1 MSNLGSAFVQIVP
14 SAEGITGSIA
24 NVLGAEADSAGKATG
39 SRLVD
44 TIKGVIVAAG
54 IGKALMASINEGAAL
69 QQSLGGIETL
79 YKGSADRMKQ
89 YANDAFVT
97 TGLSANA
104 YMENVTGFS
113 ASLLSSLKGDT
124 EAAAE
129 AANTAMIDMADNSNK
144 MGTSMESIQMAY
156 QGFAKQNYTML
167 DNLKLGYG
175 GTKTEMERLLKDAQ
189 KITGV
194 KYDINNLADVYSAIH
209 VIQSELDITG
219 TTAKEASTTFTGSF
233 AAMKAAALNV
243 IGGLS
248 LGQDIT
254 PALEGLA
261 STVATFLFGNF
272 IPMLT
277 NVLTGLPSMVVTFLK
292 TAGPIFIENGAKLVT
307 NLIEGIATGY
317 PEFIAGFAELLE
329 NIPPVIESN
338 FPALIENGVA
348 LISNF
353 ANGIIQKIP
362 DLLNDFNYILID
374 IFAIITDYLP
384 IMLEGG
390 ADILLN
396 ILQGLVDNLPQLV
409 EGFNTLI
416 DSTVM
421 FLKDNLPKFLEKGVE
436 IILKLANGI
445 LKNLPTIL
453 GAIGSIIGHLIKAI
467 VENLPQLL
475 ALGFQLIGKLAKG
488 LLEALPN
495 VLSAMASLVS
505 SIWDSVSGIDLWSAG
520 SAIINGFLG
529 GLKSA
534 FEGVKNFVGG
544 IASWIANHKGPLS
557 YDRRL
562 LIPAGNAIMQGLN
575 SGLKTS
581 FEDVK
586 STVSDMGGSISEMM
600 NGSLGNS
607 IQSDFLMNAR
617 VNGNQLGAIASQNN
631 MGAQLGGVTINI
643 NGYNRDEKELAER
656 IKDELLNEER
666 RKEMAFNG

>member
-261 STVATFLFGNF
+261 STVATFLFSNF

-277 NVLTGLPSMVVTFLK
+277 NILTGLPSMIVTFLK

-307 NLIEGIATGY
+307 NLIEGITTGY

-329 NIPPVIESN
+329 NIPPV
-338 FPALIENGVA
+338 
-348 LISNF
+348 
-353 ANGIIQKIP
+353 
-362 DLLNDFNYILID
+362 
-374 IFAIITDYLP
+374 
-384 IMLEGG
+384 MLESG

-467 VENLPQLL
+467 VDNLPQLL
-475 ALGFQLIGKLAKG
+475 ALGFELIGKLAKG

-586 STVSDMGGSISEMM
+586 STVNDMGGSISEMM
-600 NGSLGNS
+600 NSSLGNS

-631 MGAQLGGVTINI
+631 MGTQLGGVTINI
-643 NGYNRDEKELAER
+643 NGYNGDAKELAER
-656 IKDELLNEER
+656 VKDELLNEER

>member
-14 SAEGITGSIA
+14 SAKGIAGSIS
-24 NVLGAEADSAGKATG
+24 NVLGAEADSAGKSAG
-39 SRLVD
+39 SKIIGAI
-44 TIKGVIVAAG
+44 TGVIADAG
-54 IGKALMASINEGAAL
+54 IGKLLASSITEGAAM

-79 YKGSADRMKQ
+79 YKGSADKMKQ

-113 ASLLSSLKGDT
+113 ASLLQSLSGDT

-175 GTKTEMERLLKDAQ
+175 GTKTEMQRLLADAQ

-194 KYDINNLADVYSAIH
+194 KYDIDNLADVYSAIH
-209 VIQSELDITG
+209 VIQGELDITG

-277 NVLTGLPSMVVTFLK
+277 NVLTGLPSMIATFVQ
-292 TAGPIFIENGAKLVT
+292 TAAPVFVENGVSLITNLVT
-307 NLIEGIATGY
+307 GIITGY
-317 PEFIAGFAELLE
+317 PVLME
-329 NIPPVIESN
+329 NIHGLMNQIINWIITDLPNVLQQGSE
-338 FPALIENGVA
+338 

-353 ANGIIQKIP
+353 ANGIMQTAPTVISDIGQIMS
-362 DLLNDFNYILID
+362 DIYTALIN
-374 IFAIITDYLP
+374 A
-384 IMLEGG
+384 
-390 ADILLN
+390 
-396 ILQGLVDNLPQLV
+396 
-409 EGFNTLI
+409 
-416 DSTVM
+416 
-421 FLKDNLPKFLEKGVE
+421 
-436 IILKLANGI
+436 
-445 LKNLPTIL
+445 LPTIL
-453 GAIGSIIGHLIKAI
+453 ENGVQLIQNLADGVMNNMPAIISAITDVLTNLFNIIKDNMPNILSKGIDLIGNLASGLLKNMPAVAGGI
-467 VENLPQLL
+467 AQIMGNLIRTILSNLPQLL
-475 ALGFQLIGKLAKG
+475 SAGIQLIGKLVSGLIQSIPTVISTIASMANSIIKG
-488 LLEALPN
+488 FT
-495 VLSAMASLVS
+495 
-505 SIWDSVSGIDLWSAG
+505 GIDLWAAG
-520 SAIINGFLG
+520 SAIIDGFLG
-529 GLKSA
+529 GLRSA

-562 LIPAGNAIMQGLN
+562 LIPAGNAIMFGLNQGLE
-575 SGLKTS
+575 TS
-581 FEDVK
+581 FKNVQ
-586 STVSDMGGSISEMM
+586 STVNTMGGDISDMMSDSLQHDFQSDLLLNARM
-600 NGSLGNS
+600 NGNRLSEIAQQSNAG
-607 IQSDFLMNAR
+607 IQM
-617 VNGNQLGAIASQNN
+617 
-631 MGAQLGGVTINI
+631 GGVTIQI
-643 NGYNRDEKELAER
+643 NGYNKDPKELAE
-656 IKDELLNEER
+656 IVKEELLNEER
-666 RKEMAFNG
+666 RREMAF